1 MASATGVAAMKP
13 GPGYSM
19 APLVIITALCNIAF
33 MAFNTVVGPIA
44 RVTGLHEWQIGV
56 VVSVAGLSWMLSS
69 RPWGRM
75 ADTRGRLPVLR
86 WGLWGFTVIFAILA
100 LAVGITLAGFTGAWF
115 LFGVMLVTRALLGVS
130 YSAVPVAGQA
140 LVADAFSPEQR
151 AGALAA
157 LGAGGALGMVFGP
170 ALAAML
176 ATVHLL
182 APMLATVVL
191 GALALVLSSRL
202 PIPARTAG
210 ESNEAMMGWLDR
222 RLRWPSIVAFCAM
235 FCVMSAQ
242 VNTAFYLM
250 DALQVPA
257 SQATGQ
263 TGIVLTAVGVALIA
277 AQMLVRFN
285 AKSSRPWSASRLIMV
300 GAMIGATS
308 FALGTAATLLWQLA
322 ITYALAGFGM
332 GMVFPAF
339 AALASNAVSPHEQ
352 GVAMGTVGAA
362 QASGMV
368 IAPIASTTLYH
379 IEPALPFWVASSVL
393 ALLAVAAWIKQRR

>member
-1 MASATGVAAMKP
+1 
-13 GPGYSM
+13 
-19 APLVIITALCNIAF
+19 
-33 MAFNTVVGPIA
+33 
-44 RVTGLHEWQIGV
+44 
-56 VVSVAGLSWMLSS
+56 
-69 RPWGRM
+69 
-75 ADTRGRLPVLR
+75 
-86 WGLWGFTVIFAILA
+86 
-100 LAVGITLAGFTGAWF
+100 
-115 LFGVMLVTRALLGVS
+115 
-130 YSAVPVAGQA
+130 
-140 LVADAFSPEQR
+140 
-151 AGALAA
+151 
-157 LGAGGALGMVFGP
+157 MVFGP

-191 GALALVLSSRL
+191 GALALALSSRL

-285 AKSSRPWSASRLIMV
+285 AKRSRPWSASRLIMV